1 MNETL
6 LLAAAGPLMALCA
19 IAISF
24 IIIEGETIVGGM
36 LTTLGGMALLGS
48 LLGYEAYPTAWA
60 VSLFTGA
67 VLAAMAML
75 ENWHSTKKCQQRG

>member
-6 LLAAAGPLMALCA
+6 LLAAAGPLFALCA
-19 IAISF
+19 MAIGF

-36 LTTLGGMALLGS
+36 LTTLGGMALLSS
-48 LLGYEAYPTAWA
+48 LLGYTEYPTAWA

-67 VLAAMAML
+67 VLAAAAML
-75 ENWHSTKKCQQRG
+75 ENWHSAKRQQRG